1 MKPMPMKNNVQLIVL
16 NGASSSGKTSLC
28 KKLQE
33 VLDEP
38 YIHLEEDRFVFNT
51 YHDRFLDG
59 ETGPLIFKKTM
70 LGYYRSL
77 KAFLSAGHNVLAD
90 TGFYTPELLHELV
103 RELSTERV
111 WLVGVK
117 CDLSELENRERIRG
131 DRQIGLAK
139 EQHATIHAGV
149 LYDTEVDTSKMS
161 LAECALAI
169 RDKVN
174 GTTSPQAMA
183 RLKNEINSYT

>member
-1 MKPMPMKNNVQLIVL
+1 MNKNVQLIIL

-33 VLDEP
+33 ILDEP

-59 ETGPLIFKKTM
+59 EIGPLIFRKTM

-90 TGFYTPELLHELV
+90 TGFYTSGLV
-103 RELSTERV
+103 NEFVSELSAERV
-111 WLVGVK
+111 WLVGVM
-117 CDLSELENRERIRG
+117 CDLNELEDRERKRG

-139 EQHATIHAGV
+139 EQHTSIHAGV
-149 LYDTEVDTSKMS
+149 IYDMEVDTSNAS
-161 LAECALAI
+161 LDECASAI
-169 RDKVN
+169 KDRVSD
-174 GTTSPQAMA
+174 GTSPKA
-183 RLKNEINSYT
+183 LKQLLTTINTSDIQR

>member
-1 MKPMPMKNNVQLIVL
+1 MNSVQLIVL

-28 KKLQE
+28 RKLQE

-51 YHDRFLDG
+51 YHDRFLDD
-59 ETGPLIFKKTM
+59 ETGPMIFRKTM

-90 TGFYTPELLHELV
+90 TGFYTPELLNEFV
-103 RELSTERV
+103 SELSTEKV
-111 WLVGVK
+111 WLVGVQ
-117 CDLSELENRERIRG
+117 CDLAELEKRELARG

-139 EQHATIHAGV
+139 EQHTSIHAGV
-149 LYDTEVDTSKMS
+149 IYDIEIDTSIAS
-161 LAECALAI
+161 IEECAAAI
-169 RDKVN
+169 KDKVS
-174 GTTSPQAMA
+174 GTDSPNAMEQLLA
-183 RLKNEINSYT
+183 KTKI

>member
-1 MKPMPMKNNVQLIVL
+1 MNNQLIIL
-16 NGASSSGKTSLC
+16 NGASSSGKTTLC

-51 YHDRFLDG
+51 YHDRFIDG
-59 ETGPLIFKKTM
+59 ETGPLIFQKTM

-90 TGFYTPELLHELV
+90 TGFYTPELLAELV
-103 RELSTERV
+103 RELSTEKV
-111 WLVGVK
+111 WLVGVQ
-117 CDLSELENRERIRG
+117 CDLAELENREHARG

-139 EQHATIHAGV
+139 EQHTSIHAGAI
-149 LYDTEVDTSKMS
+149 YDMEIDTSIAS
-161 LAECALAI
+161 VDECALAI
-169 RDKVN
+169 KAKVS
-174 GTTSPQAMA
+174 GTTSPKALKQLLA
-183 RLKNEINSYT
+183 RIKAA